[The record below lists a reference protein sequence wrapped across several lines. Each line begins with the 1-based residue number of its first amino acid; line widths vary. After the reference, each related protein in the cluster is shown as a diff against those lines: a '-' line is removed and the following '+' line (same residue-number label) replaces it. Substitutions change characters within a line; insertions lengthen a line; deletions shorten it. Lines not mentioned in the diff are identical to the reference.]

1 MVDGQ
6 LSEMLFLEKIYYE
19 RYTKKSYSLSN
30 VDLIIDYLF
39 KNIDKGVYI
48 DVGCYHPIKFNNTY
62 LLYKRG
68 WSGINVDS
76 DFDSIKLFNKFR
88 SNDFN
93 VRNIVSDDEGVKK
106 LYYYHKR
113 SALNTLSKDL
123 VDSRT
128 SKPSK
133 IIEEKSNTLN
143 KIIEDSPYRNSK
155 INLLSVDIENHEFVA
170 LKNFN
175 FLKYKVDVLVVESID
190 TSLKKLEMYN
200 QSIDFIT
207 KSKVY
212 NLIVKND
219 YKLINWIH
227 SDLIFVRNDFRQTE

>member
-1 MVDGQ
+1 MADGQ
-6 LSEMLFLEKIYYE
+6 RNEMTFLEKIYYE

-39 KNIDKGVYI
+39 KNINKGVYI
-48 DVGCYHPIKFNNTY
+48 DLGCNHPIKFNNTY

-68 WSGINVDS
+68 WSGINIDS

-93 VRNIVSDDEGVKK
+93 VRNIVSDDESVKK

-133 IIEEKSNTLN
+133 IIEEKSVTLN
-143 KIIEDSPYRNSK
+143 KIIEDSPYHNSK
-155 INLLSVDIENHEFVA
+155 INLLSVDIENHEFEA
-170 LKNFN
+170 LKYFN
-175 FLKYKVDVLVVESID
+175 FLKYKVDVLVVESTD
-190 TSLKKLEMYN
+190 TSQKKLEMYN

-212 NLIVKND
+212 NLIVKNG
-219 YKLINWIH
+219 YKLINLIH
-227 SDLIFVRNDFRQTE
+227 SDLVFVRNDFCQTE

>member
-1 MVDGQ
+1 MADGQ
-6 LSEMLFLEKIYYE
+6 RNEMSFLEKVYYE

-39 KNIDKGVYI
+39 KNINKGVYI
-48 DVGCYHPIKFNNTY
+48 DVGCNHPIKFNNTY

-68 WSGINVDS
+68 WSGINIDS

-93 VRNIVSDDEGVKK
+93 VRNIVSDDESVKK

-128 SKPSK
+128 SKASK
-133 IIEEKSNTLN
+133 IIEEKSVTLN
-143 KIIEDSPYRNSK
+143 KIIEDSPYHNSK
-155 INLLSVDIENHEFVA
+155 INLLSVDIENHEIEA

-175 FLKYKVDVLVVESID
+175 FLKYKVDVLVVESTD

-227 SDLIFVRNDFRQTE
+227 SDLVFVRNDFCQTE

>member
-1 MVDGQ
+1 MADGQ
-6 LSEMLFLEKIYYE
+6 RNEMSFLEKVYYE

-39 KNIDKGVYI
+39 KNINKGVYI
-48 DVGCYHPIKFNNTY
+48 DVGCNHPIKFNNTY

-68 WSGINVDS
+68 WSGINIDS
-76 DFDSIKLFNKFR
+76 DLDSIKLFNKFR

-93 VRNIVSDDEGVKK
+93 VRNIVSDDESVKK

-133 IIEEKSNTLN
+133 IIEEKSVTLN
-143 KIIEDSPYRNSK
+143 KIIEDSPYHNSK
-155 INLLSVDIENHEFVA
+155 INLLSVDIENHEFEA
-170 LKNFN
+170 LNNFI
-175 FLKYKVDVLVVESID
+175 K
-190 TSLKKLEMYN
+190 T
-200 QSIDFIT
+200 
-207 KSKVY
+207 
-212 NLIVKND
+212 
-219 YKLINWIH
+219 
-227 SDLIFVRNDFRQTE
+227 

>member
-1 MVDGQ
+1 MADGQ
-6 LSEMLFLEKIYYE
+6 RNEMTFLEKIYYE

-39 KNIDKGVYI
+39 KNINKGVYI
-48 DVGCYHPIKFNNTY
+48 DLGCNHPIKFNNTY

-68 WSGINVDS
+68 WSGINIDS

-93 VRNIVSDDEGVKK
+93 VRNIASDDGSVKK

-133 IIEEKSNTLN
+133 IIEEKSVTLN

-155 INLLSVDIENHEFVA
+155 INLLSVDIENHEYEA

-175 FLKYKVDVLVVESID
+175 FLKYKVDVLVVESTD
-190 TSLKKLEMYN
+190 TSQKKLEMYN

-212 NLIVKND
+212 NLIVKNG
-219 YKLINWIH
+219 YKLINLIH
-227 SDLIFVRNDFRQTE
+227 SDLVFVRNDFCQTE

>member
-6 LSEMLFLEKIYYE
+6 HNEMSFLEKIYYE
-19 RYTKKSYSLSN
+19 RYAKKSYSLSY

-39 KNIDKGVYI
+39 KNINKGVYI
-48 DVGCYHPIKFNNTY
+48 DIGCNHPIKFNNTY

-76 DFDSIKLFNKFR
+76 DIDSIKLFNRFR
-88 SNDFN
+88 SKDFN
-93 VRNIVSDDEGVKK
+93 VRNIVSNDESIKK

-113 SALNTLSKDL
+113 SALNTLSKEL

-133 IIEEKSNTLN
+133 IIEEKSVTLN
-143 KIIEDSPYRNSK
+143 KIIEDSPYHNSK

-175 FLKYKVDVLVVESID
+175 FLKYKVDVLIVESTD
-190 TSLKKLEMYN
+190 VSLKKLEMYN
-200 QSIDFIT
+200 QSLDFIT

-212 NLIVKND
+212 NLIVNNG

-227 SDLIFVRNDFRQTE
+227 SDLVFVRNDFRKTE

>member
-1 MVDGQ
+1 MEDGQ
-6 LSEMLFLEKIYYE
+6 LNEMNFLKKIYYE

-48 DVGCYHPIKFNNTY
+48 DVGCNHPIKFNNTY

-76 DFDSIKLFNKFR
+76 DHTSIELFNKFR

-93 VRNIVSDDEGVKK
+93 VRNIVSEDENVKK
-106 LYYYHKR
+106 LYFYHKR
-113 SALNTLSKDL
+113 SALNTLSKEL
-123 VDSRT
+123 VDSRL

-133 IIEEKSNTLN
+133 VIEEKSVTLN
-143 KIIEDSPYRNSK
+143 KIIEDSPYKNSK
-155 INLLSVDIENHEFVA
+155 INLLSIDIENHEVEV

-175 FLKYKVDVLVVESID
+175 FSKYNVDVLIVEITD
-190 TSLKKLEMYN
+190 TNLKELEMYN
-200 QSIDFIT
+200 QSLDFIT

-212 NLIVKND
+212 KLITKNG
-219 YKLINWIH
+219 YKLVNWIH
-227 SDLIFVRNDFRQTE
+227 SDLVFVRNNFG

>member
-1 MVDGQ
+1 MADGQ
-6 LSEMLFLEKIYYE
+6 HNEMNFLKKIYYE

-30 VDLIIDYLF
+30 VDLTVDYLF
-39 KNIDKGVYI
+39 KNINKGVYI
-48 DVGCYHPIKFNNTY
+48 DLGCNHPIKFNNTY

-93 VRNIVSDDEGVKK
+93 VRNIVSDDESVKK

-133 IIEEKSNTLN
+133 IIEEKSVTLN
-143 KIIEDSPYRNSK
+143 KIIEDSPYQNSK
-155 INLLSVDIENHEFVA
+155 INLLSVDIENHEFEA

-175 FLKYKVDVLVVESID
+175 FLKYKVDVLVVESTD
-190 TSLKKLEMYN
+190 TSQKKLEMYN

-212 NLIVKND
+212 NLIVKNG
-219 YKLINWIH
+219 YKLINLIH
-227 SDLIFVRNDFRQTE
+227 SDLVFVRNDFCQTE

>member
-6 LSEMLFLEKIYYE
+6 RNEMSFLEKIYYNK
-19 RYTKKSYSLSN
+19 YTKKSYSLSN

-39 KNIDKGVYI
+39 KNINKGVYI
-48 DVGCYHPIKFNNTY
+48 DVGCNHPIKFNNTY

-68 WSGINVDS
+68 WSGINIDS
-76 DFDSIKLFNKFR
+76 DHDSIKSFNKFR

-93 VRNIVSDDEGVKK
+93 VRNIVSDDKGFKK

-133 IIEEKSNTLN
+133 IIEEKSVTLN
-143 KIIEDSPYRNSK
+143 KII
-155 INLLSVDIENHEFVA
+155 
-170 LKNFN
+170 
-175 FLKYKVDVLVVESID
+175 
-190 TSLKKLEMYN
+190 
-200 QSIDFIT
+200 
-207 KSKVY
+207 
-212 NLIVKND
+212 
-219 YKLINWIH
+219 
-227 SDLIFVRNDFRQTE
+227 

>member
-1 MVDGQ
+1 MADGQ
-6 LSEMLFLEKIYYE
+6 RNEMTFLEKIYYE

-39 KNIDKGVYI
+39 KNINKGVYI
-48 DVGCYHPIKFNNTY
+48 DLGCNHPIKFNNTY

-68 WSGINVDS
+68 WSGINIDS

-133 IIEEKSNTLN
+133 IIKEKSVTLN

-155 INLLSVDIENHEFVA
+155 INLLSVDIENHEFEA

-175 FLKYKVDVLVVESID
+175 FLKYKVDVLVVESTD
-190 TSLKKLEMYN
+190 TSQKKLEMYN

-212 NLIVKND
+212 NLIVKNG
-219 YKLINWIH
+219 YKLINLIH
-227 SDLIFVRNDFRQTE
+227 SDLVFVRNDFCQTE

>member
-1 MVDGQ
+1 MADGQ
-6 LSEMLFLEKIYYE
+6 HNEMIFLEKIYYE
-19 RYTKKSYSLSN
+19 RYAKKSYSLSY

-39 KNIDKGVYI
+39 KNINKGVYI
-48 DVGCYHPIKFNNTY
+48 DLGCNHPIKFNNTY

-68 WSGINVDS
+68 WSGINIDS

-93 VRNIVSDDEGVKK
+93 VRNIVSDDESVKK

-133 IIEEKSNTLN
+133 IIEEKSVTLN

-155 INLLSVDIENHEFVA
+155 INLLSVDIENHEFEA

-175 FLKYKVDVLVVESID
+175 FLKYKVDVLIVESTD
-190 TSLKKLEMYN
+190 VSLKKLEMYN
-200 QSIDFIT
+200 QSLDFIT

-212 NLIVKND
+212 NLIVNNG

-227 SDLIFVRNDFRQTE
+227 SDLVFVRKGFGQTE

>member
-1 MVDGQ
+1 MADGQ
-6 LSEMLFLEKIYYE
+6 RNEMTFLEKIYYE

-39 KNIDKGVYI
+39 KNINKGVYI
-48 DVGCYHPIKFNNTY
+48 DLGCNHPIKFNNTY

-68 WSGINVDS
+68 WSGINIDS

-93 VRNIVSDDEGVKK
+93 VRNIVSDDGSVKK

-133 IIEEKSNTLN
+133 IIEEKSVTLN

-155 INLLSVDIENHEFVA
+155 INLLSVDIENHEYEA

-175 FLKYKVDVLVVESID
+175 FLKYKVDVLVVESTD
-190 TSLKKLEMYN
+190 TSQKKLEMYN

-212 NLIVKND
+212 NLIVKNG
-219 YKLINWIH
+219 YKLINLIH
-227 SDLIFVRNDFRQTE
+227 SDLVFVRNDFCQTE

>member
-1 MVDGQ
+1 MADGQ
-6 LSEMLFLEKIYYE
+6 RNEMTFLEKIYYE

-39 KNIDKGVYI
+39 KDINKGVYV
-48 DVGCYHPIKFNNTY
+48 DLGCNHPIKFNNTY

-68 WSGINVDS
+68 WSGINIDS

-93 VRNIVSDDEGVKK
+93 VRNIVSDDESVKK

-133 IIEEKSNTLN
+133 IIKEKSVTLN
-143 KIIEDSPYRNSK
+143 KIIEDSPYQNSK
-155 INLLSVDIENHEFVA
+155 INLLSVDIENHEFEA

-175 FLKYKVDVLVVESID
+175 FLKYKVDVLVVESTD
-190 TSLKKLEMYN
+190 TNQKKLEMYN

-212 NLIVKND
+212 NLIVKNG
-219 YKLINWIH
+219 YKLINLIH
-227 SDLIFVRNDFRQTE
+227 SDLVFVRNDFCQTE